1 MAGALAVLAAL
12 AVLTALT
19 PGAPAATLQVGPAL
33 SLPQALRQAVDGDEI
48 DIPAGDY
55 RGQVGVI
62 LQQRL
67 TLRGVGGR
75 PVLHA
80 DGRSA
85 EGKAILVVRNG
96 VVRIEN
102 LEFRGARVPDRNGAG
117 IRFEG
122 GRLEVLRCAFFD
134 NENGILTAPGEQ
146 AELSVEDSEF
156 GAAPAGTPLP
166 HLIYVGRIGR
176 FTLRG
181 SQVGGGQQGH
191 LVKSRALRN
200 HILYNRLVDGPGGHA
215 AYELEFPNGGLAW
228 VVGNVI
234 AQSAGTSNP
243 AIVSFLA
250 EGRSDEREQGLF
262 MAHNTLVSES
272 LTPALFVVVRDGARV
287 VEKQFVNNLSVGLG
301 LGELALADVTRG
313 NFAIAGGLLRDPA
326 AGDFGLGAHSLLR
339 GRGVE
344 PGMVHGESLRLAAE
358 FMPPAGTR
366 PLAPSAAPARWS
378 PGAVQD

>member
-1 MAGALAVLAAL
+1 MTLVRRRAWAAVALAGLAAW
-12 AVLTALT
+12 
-19 PGAPAATLQVGPAL
+19 APAATLTVGPDL
-33 SLPQALRQAVDGDEI
+33 SLPQALRQAADGDEI

-62 LQQRL
+62 LQKRL

-75 PVLHA
+75 PVLNA

-85 EGKAILVVRNG
+85 EGKAILVVRDG
-96 VVRIEN
+96 EVRIEN
-102 LEFRGARVPDRNGAG
+102 LEFRGARVADRNGAG

-122 GRLEVLRCAFFD
+122 GRLHVLRCAFFD
-134 NENGILTAPGEQ
+134 NENGILTAPGDS

-166 HLIYVGRIGR
+166 HLIYVGRIAH

-191 LVKSRALRN
+191 LVKSRARRN
-200 HILYNRLVDGPGGHA
+200 HILYNRLVDGSAGHA

-234 AQSAGTSNP
+234 AQGAGTSNP
-243 AIVSFLA
+243 AVVSFLA
-250 EGRSDEREQGLF
+250 EGRSDAREQGLF
-262 MAHNTLVSES
+262 MAHNTLVSEGPR
-272 LTPALFVVVRDGARV
+272 PAQFVAVRDGGQA
-287 VEKQFVNNLSVGLG
+287 VERHFFNNLSVGPG
-301 LGELALADVTRG
+301 VVEPVLADATSG
-313 NFAIAGGLLRDPA
+313 NFAVAAGALRDPA
-326 AGDFGLGAHSLLR
+326 AGDFSLATHSRLR

-344 PGMVHGESLRLAAE
+344 AGTAQGESLRPGAE
-358 FMPPAGTR
+358 FTLPAGTR
-366 PLAPSAAPARWS
+366 ALALPARLS

>member
-1 MAGALAVLAAL
+1 MTRLGRVCAAAAL
-12 AVLTALT
+12 SVWAA
-19 PGAPAATLQVGPAL
+19 AASAATLFVGPDL
-33 SLPQALRQAVDGDEI
+33 PLPQALRQAADGDEI

-62 LQQRL
+62 LQRRL

-85 EGKAILVVRNG
+85 EGKAILVVRDG
-96 VVRIEN
+96 DVRIEN

-122 GRLEVLRCAFFD
+122 GRLQVLRCAFFD
-134 NENGILTAPGEQ
+134 NENGILTGGSDR
-146 AELSVEDSEF
+146 AELVVEDSEF

-166 HLIYVGRIGR
+166 HLMYVGRIAH

-181 SQVGGGQQGH
+181 SRVGGGQQGH

-200 HILYNRLVDGPGGHA
+200 HVLFNRLVDGLEGHA

-228 VVGNVI
+228 VIGNVI

-243 AIVSFLA
+243 AVVSFLA
-250 EGRSDEREQGLF
+250 EGRSDAREHGLF
-262 MAHNTLVSES
+262 MAHNTLVSEGS
-272 LTPALFVVVRDGARV
+272 RPA
-287 VEKQFVNNLSVGLG
+287 QFVAVREGGVAVPRQFFNNLSVGVG
-301 LGELALADVTRG
+301 VADAVLADAARG
-313 NFAIAGGLLRDPA
+313 NFAVAAGALRDAA
-326 AGDFGLGAHSLLR
+326 AGDFGLSAPSPLR

-344 PGMVHGESLRLAAE
+344 PGSAHGESLRLTAE
-358 FMPPAGTR
+358 FTPPAGTHV
-366 PLAPSAAPARWS
+366 LAAPARWS
-378 PGAVQD
+378 PGALQD